1 MLASQEGV
9 NVMAVTIARAIVND
23 PSLILADEPTGALDT
38 KANDDVMALFRR
50 LNAEH
55 GITIL
60 LVTHDPGIAAHAD
73 RLVTFRDGAV
83 VSDDRSRS
91 AVPA

>member
-1 MLASQEGV
+1 
-9 NVMAVTIARAIVND
+9 VND

-50 LNAEH
+50 LNVEK

-73 RLVTFRDGAV
+73 RLITFRDGAV
-83 VSDDRSRS
+83 ISDERNRK
-91 AVPA
+91 AVLAAPGVPA